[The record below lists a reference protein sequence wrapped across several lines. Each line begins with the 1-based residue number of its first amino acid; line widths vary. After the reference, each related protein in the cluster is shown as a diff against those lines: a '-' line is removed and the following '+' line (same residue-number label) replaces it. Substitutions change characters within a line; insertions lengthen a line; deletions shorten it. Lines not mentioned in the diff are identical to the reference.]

1 MITEKPLDCWA
12 EAKLGMNRGSLN
24 RETLHRYQT
33 ARLSET
39 IRFAAANSSYYRKSL
54 GRFAACGISSLSD
67 VAYLPFTT
75 EEVLRE
81 RGPELLCVSQ
91 SRISRVVTLNTSGTI
106 GEAKRLW
113 FTPADQASTMDFFCA
128 GMTSLVGRDNTV
140 LVLLPGNLPG
150 SVGDLLARA
159 LKNMGVAVIS
169 HGPVRSL
176 DETLRV
182 MRDAQVDSIVGT
194 PVQVLALARYSLDC
208 GCSTLRLKN
217 VLLSTD
223 YAARSLVREV
233 ERIWECE
240 VFDHYG
246 MTEMGLGG
254 GVECAAHTG
263 YHLREADL
271 YFEII
276 DPETG
281 EPLPEGC
288 SGEVVFSTLTR
299 QGMPLIRYRTGDIS
313 RFLPGA
319 CACGS
324 VLKRLD
330 RIKCRRDSGI
340 RLPGAAEVCLSEFD
354 EALFTVPGIIDFFV
368 TVGNNRRCVQIELS
382 IVKIGDENVTEAD
395 IFAKLDK
402 ISQVAAARRAGQLE
416 ITIRSTPYG
425 GKIPSAAGKRIIGK
439 SEVI

>member
-39 IRFAAANSSYYRKSL
+39 IRYAAANSSYYRKSL
-54 GRFAACGISSLSD
+54 EQFASCGITSLSD
-67 VAYLPFTT
+67 VAYLPFIT

-81 RGPELLCVSQ
+81 RGPELLCLSQ
-91 SRISRVVTLNTSGTI
+91 SRISRVVTLTTSGTI

-113 FTPADQASTMDFFCA
+113 FTPADQESTMDFFRA
-128 GMTSLVGRDNTV
+128 GMASLVGRDSTV
-140 LVLLPGNLPG
+140 LVLLPGTLPG
-150 SVGDLLARA
+150 SVGDLLAKA
-159 LKNMGVAVIS
+159 LKKMGVAVIS
-169 HGPVRSL
+169 HGPVQSL
-176 DETLRV
+176 DETLRI
-182 MRDAQVDSIVGT
+182 MRDAQVDSIVGS
-194 PVQVLALARYSLDC
+194 PVQVLALARYSLNY
-208 GCSTLRLKN
+208 GLFPLRLKN

-233 ERIWECE
+233 EKIWTCE

-254 GVECAAHTG
+254 GVECMAHMG

-276 DPETG
+276 DPKTG
-281 EPLPEGC
+281 ATLPEG
-288 SGEVVFSTLTR
+288 SPGEVVFSTLTR

-313 RFLPGA
+313 RFLPGD
-319 CACGS
+319 CTCGS

-340 RLPGAAEVCLSEFD
+340 WLPGADEVCLSEFD
-354 EALFTVPGIIDFFV
+354 EALFAVPGIIDFSV
-368 TVGNNRRCVQIELS
+368 TVGNNRRCVQIELA
-382 IVKIGDENVTEAD
+382 IAKIGDENVTEAD
-395 IFAKLDK
+395 IFAKIDK

-416 ITIRSTPYG
+416 FTIRSTPYG
-425 GKIPSAAGKRIIGK
+425 GKVPSTAGKRIIK
-439 SEVI
+439 KVT